1 MPTRRTSPRRALTR
15 PTVPLDVHPA
25 RLAPHDPEPDRGNRL
40 AAAAPGIALL
50 ALAAAVVAL
59 AVVFLNRGGDL
70 SACRSSAWGAIPK
83 AEELP
88 EGWTLGT
95 TDLNANGMTIS
106 ILGPAS
112 ADGSTN
118 QPVVYASV
126 TCYGDVAPTALS
138 QNRAAAEEAGSTV
151 TERGGGSDAYDVDNP
166 TSGSI
171 TTLFRVGGLIGQI
184 ADAGSASPADLATIT
199 KAVAAAMGNDTAAG
213 NAGAQPTDAATGSEE
228 PGGSGA
234 SGEPA
239 PSSVAP
245 DLEAKL
251 PTSAGG
257 TPLTVQSASA
267 DTIFGTDPNSRA
279 LSSRIRAMG
288 SQLSDLQI
296 AQAYDDTGTVDLSI
310 VAFRLPGKDGAA
322 LRSAV
327 IETWLS
333 ANVAGVT
340 KSEVTLSGKKL
351 TKVDYGDDG
360 TTEYVYQG
368 TDYVI
373 VIDTSDT
380 AIATEVAAGIK

>member
-1 MPTRRTSPRRALTR
+1 
-15 PTVPLDVHPA
+15 
-25 RLAPHDPEPDRGNRL
+25 
-40 AAAAPGIALL
+40 
-50 ALAAAVVAL
+50 
-59 AVVFLNRGGDL
+59 
-70 SACRSSAWGAIPK
+70 
-83 AEELP
+83 
-88 EGWTLGT
+88 
-95 TDLNANGMTIS
+95 MTIS

-138 QNRAAAEEAGSTV
+138 QNRAAAEKAGSTV
-151 TERGGGSDAYDVDNP
+151 VERGGGSDAYDVDNL
-166 TSGSI
+166 TSGSV

-199 KAVAAAMGNDTAAG
+199 KAVATAMGNETAAG
-213 NAGAQPTDAATGSEE
+213 NAGAQPTDAAIGSGE
-228 PGGSGA
+228 PGGSGGA
-234 SGEPA
+234 SGEPL

-279 LSSRIRAMG
+279 LSARVRATG
-288 SQLSDLQI
+288 CSAVAICRSPRR
-296 AQAYDDTGTVDLSI
+296 YDDTGTIDLSI

-322 LRSAV
+322 SCKAAV

-340 KSEVTLSGKKL
+340 KTEVTLGGKKL

-360 TTEYVYQG
+360 HDRIRLQG
-368 TDYVI
+368 RRLRDRHRHV
-373 VIDTSDT
+373 
-380 AIATEVAAGIK
+380 ATRRSRPRSPAS